1 MYRFWVRA
9 FVSTWEKAIAPWV
22 HQSTPAEMH
31 FPLLRECSSGIF
43 WEMLYPISPSSIQ
56 VWIRPLI
63 VGLILETLVIY
74 RFYIIYIFYNP
85 YLLLIIPNIITPHI
99 QFTATQKIKREID
112 PPTGC

>member
-1 MYRFWVRA
+1 MWIGHLLGNA
-9 FVSTWEKAIAPWV
+9 VSNI
-22 HQSTPAEMH
+22 
-31 FPLLRECSSGIF
+31 
-43 WEMLYPISPSSIQ
+43 ISLIQ

-85 YLLLIIPNIITPHI
+85 YLLLIILIIITPLI